1 MYWFLIRSIV
11 SAVLGSQFYKWYAS
25 TKIGIYF
32 QNRIDQFM
40 EYVSNKYHIELIK
53 KQSKFEQDYP
63 LMMER
68 IEKLEKWAHPDR
80 KKEFNRKIREIEHR
94 TGALEN
100 RQDARIYTDNDYID
114 QVIGKKEGT
123 D

>member
-32 QNRIDQFM
+32 QNRIDQFL
-40 EYVSNKYHIELIK
+40 EYIAEKYDIEIMK
-53 KQSKFEQDYP
+53 KQSKFEKDYP
-63 LMMER
+63 LMMKR
-68 IEKLEKWAHPDR
+68 IE
-80 KKEFNRKIREIEHR
+80 
-94 TGALEN
+94 ALEL
-100 RQDARIYTDNDYID
+100 DVYKDGVESIEYD
-114 QVIGKKEGT
+114 VKGEGT

>member
-32 QNRIDQFM
+32 QNRIDQFLD
-40 EYVSNKYHIELIK
+40 YIADKYDIEIMK
-53 KQSKFEQDYP
+53 KQSKFEKDYP
-63 LMMER
+63 LMMKR
-68 IEKLEKWAHPDR
+68 IE
-80 KKEFNRKIREIEHR
+80 
-94 TGALEN
+94 ALELDVYKDGVESIEYN
-100 RQDARIYTDNDYID
+100 
-114 QVIGKKEGT
+114 VKGEGT

>member
-1 MYWFLIRSIV
+1 MYWFLIKSIL
-11 SAVLGSQFYKWYAS
+11 SAVLGSQFYQWYAS

-40 EYVSNKYHIELIK
+40 EYIAEKYDIEIIK
-53 KQSKFEQDYP
+53 KQSKFEKDYP
-63 LMMER
+63 LMMKR
-68 IEKLEKWAHPDR
+68 IE
-80 KKEFNRKIREIEHR
+80 
-94 TGALEN
+94 ALEN
-100 RQDARIYTDNDYID
+100 RQNAKLYTDNDYID

>member
-1 MYWFLIRSIV
+1 MYWFLIRSIL

-40 EYVSNKYHIELIK
+40 EYIAEKYDIEIIK
-53 KQSKFEQDYP
+53 KQSKFERDYP

-68 IEKLEKWAHPDR
+68 IEKLEKWTHPDR
-80 KKEFNRKIREIEHR
+80 KTEFKKVIKKIEKRLDDGQI
-94 TGALEN
+94 
-100 RQDARIYTDNDYID
+100 
-114 QVIGKKEGT
+114 
-123 D
+123 

>member
-1 MYWFLIRSIV
+1 M
-11 SAVLGSQFYKWYAS
+11 SAVLGSQFYKWYAT

-40 EYVSNKYHIELIK
+40 EYISQKYDIEIIK

-63 LMMER
+63 LVMKR
-68 IEKLEKWAHPDR
+68 IEKLEKWSHPDR
-80 KKEFNRKIREIEHR
+80 KDEFDKVIKKIERK
-94 TGALEN
+94 L
-100 RQDARIYTDNDYID
+100 DNPKGYNDDYID
-114 QVIGKKEGT
+114 EVLAKKEGT

>member
-32 QNRIDQFM
+32 QNRIDQVLDYIA
-40 EYVSNKYHIELIK
+40 EKYDIEIMK
-53 KQSKFEQDYP
+53 KQSKFEKDYP
-63 LMMER
+63 LMMKR
-68 IEKLEKWAHPDR
+68 IE
-80 KKEFNRKIREIEHR
+80 
-94 TGALEN
+94 ALELDVYKDGVESIEYN
-100 RQDARIYTDNDYID
+100 
-114 QVIGKKEGT
+114 VKGEGT

>member
-11 SAVLGSQFYKWYAS
+11 SAVLGSQFYKWYAT

-40 EYVSNKYHIELIK
+40 EYISQKYDIEIMK
-53 KQSKFEQDYP
+53 KQSKFEKDYP
-63 LMMER
+63 LMMKR
-68 IEKLEKWAHPDR
+68 IEELELEVWKDGV
-80 KKEFNRKIREIEHR
+80 ETIEYNVK
-94 TGALEN
+94 G
-100 RQDARIYTDNDYID
+100 
-114 QVIGKKEGT
+114 EGT

>member
-1 MYWFLIRSIV
+1 MYWFLIKSIL

-40 EYVSNKYHIELIK
+40 EYIAEKYDIEIIK
-53 KQSKFEQDYP
+53 KQSKFEKDYP

-68 IEKLEKWAHPDR
+68 IE
-80 KKEFNRKIREIEHR
+80 
-94 TGALEN
+94 ALELDVFKDGVETFDVPT
-100 RQDARIYTDNDYID
+100 R
-114 QVIGKKEGT
+114 KEGT